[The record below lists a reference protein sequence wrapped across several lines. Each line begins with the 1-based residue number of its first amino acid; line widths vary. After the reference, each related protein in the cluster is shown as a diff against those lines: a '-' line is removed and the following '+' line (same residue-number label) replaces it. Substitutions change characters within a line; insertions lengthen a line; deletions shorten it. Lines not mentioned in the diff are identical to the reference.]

1 MKTPLEILDPRVAKA
16 ALALRSAR
24 AELERGE
31 GDGDNPLDRFRD
43 VASRAALEEID
54 ASAPLGAAVR
64 DWVAFLTLER
74 VLWDDRARLEAS
86 WNDAS
91 VPFEAPGLGA
101 SLVSPRA
108 LLARVLSDPDPARRL
123 PFADALVR
131 GAIPTG
137 DAARR
142 LADRRKEATRLLG
155 LTPDALEVPC
165 PPADL
170 ARVAERLLEVTSSL
184 VERAGRGDDWPSA
197 IARAM
202 GRDAS
207 LGWPPRLTVRWLA
220 DLFRGSGLTDGLAID
235 LGPIPAAIGATSF
248 ARALGQVGAAVS
260 DASARRARSFSL
272 ARAPFDA
279 HRARRAALFAGL
291 AADKAFGARVLE
303 LNQGRARDQA
313 RAVARALLVSLRLD
327 AARVL
332 CRGALS
338 DPSGAGRFEERS
350 AEALGCPL
358 PQPLFGAVPR
368 LSPGDAARFG
378 GTLLGLRDRLAMVER
393 FDEDWF
399 RNPRAIE
406 LLRDEDSAPSL
417 RAITPAM
424 LDEGLASLLTSA
436 GDLG

>member
-1 MKTPLEILDPRVAKA
+1 
-16 ALALRSAR
+16 
-24 AELERGE
+24 
-31 GDGDNPLDRFRD
+31 
-43 VASRAALEEID
+43 
-54 ASAPLGAAVR
+54 
-64 DWVAFLTLER
+64 
-74 VLWDDRARLEAS
+74 
-86 WNDAS
+86 
-91 VPFEAPGLGA
+91 
-101 SLVSPRA
+101 
-108 LLARVLSDPDPARRL
+108 
-123 PFADALVR
+123 
-131 GAIPTG
+131 
-137 DAARR
+137 
-142 LADRRKEATRLLG
+142 
-155 LTPDALEVPC
+155 
-165 PPADL
+165 
-170 ARVAERLLEVTSSL
+170 
-184 VERAGRGDDWPSA
+184 
-197 IARAM
+197 M

-424 LDEGLASLLTSA
+424 LDEGLAALLTSA